1 MSDDFNFYCLTEN
14 PKGLEEEVNVIP
26 LPKNNTLEKWWN
38 EMYLFDDNVVRQK
51 GENLFFDLPITF
63 SDAAL
68 GTTVEVPSIDGGRSK
83 IKIPPGAQNG
93 KQFRLKGKGLSLIH
107 I

>member
-38 EMYLFDDNVVRQK
+38 KMYLFDDNVVRQK
-51 GENLFFDLPITF
+51 GENLFFDLDIIIQKN
-63 SDAAL
+63 
-68 GTTVEVPSIDGGRSK
+68 IDD
-83 IKIPPGAQNG
+83 IVNYDPEDC
-93 KQFRLKGKGLSLIH
+93 
-107 I
+107 